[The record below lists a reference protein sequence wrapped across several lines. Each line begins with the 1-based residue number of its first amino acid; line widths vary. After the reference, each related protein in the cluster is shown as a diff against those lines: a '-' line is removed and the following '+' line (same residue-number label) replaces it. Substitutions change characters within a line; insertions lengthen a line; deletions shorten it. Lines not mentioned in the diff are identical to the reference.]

1 MHDESFKTKA
11 PELLQ
16 DMAAHV
22 QAVLVEYGDIDTDKA
37 SSLGEEAV
45 ERVARAWGG
54 ATVYFPKGDYIQSH
68 RMAQN
73 VWRDYNGRNA
83 QEVARKHG
91 ISLVWAYKIIKD
103 KRKEDQARRQMRLF
117 TDDGSG
123 KQLERER

>member
-1 MHDESFKTKA
+1 MNDESFKTKA

-22 QAVLVEYGDIDTDKA
+22 QAVLVEYGEVDQDKA
-37 SSLGEEAV
+37 ISLGEEAV

-54 ATVYFPKGDYIQSH
+54 ATVYFPKGDYIRSY
-68 RMAQN
+68 RKAQE

-91 ISLVWAYKIIKD
+91 ISLVWAYDIIKK
-103 KRKEDQARRQMRLF
+103 KRAEEQARRQMRLF
-117 TDDGSG
+117 TDAAEKQSDG
-123 KQLERER
+123 ER

>member
-1 MHDESFKTKA
+1 MNDEAFKTKA

-22 QAVLVEYGDIDTDKA
+22 QAVLTKYGEIDTDKA

-54 ATVYFPKGDYIQSH
+54 ATVYFPKGDYIRSH
-68 RMAQN
+68 RKAQD

-91 ISLVWAYKIIKD
+91 ISLVWAYDIIKK
-103 KRKEDQARRQMRLF
+103 KRKEEQARRQGLLF
-117 TDDGSG
+117 RDDDSG
-123 KQLERER
+123 E

>member
-1 MHDESFKTKA
+1 MNAYDESFKVKA

-22 QAVLVEYGDIDTDKA
+22 QAVLTEYGEIDTDKA

-54 ATVYFPKGDYIQSH
+54 ATVYFPKGDYIRSH
-68 RMAQN
+68 RKAQD

-91 ISLVWAYKIIKD
+91 ISLVWAYDIIKK
-103 KRKEDQARRQMRLF
+103 KRAEEQARRQMRLF
-117 TDDGSG
+117 TDDETG
-123 KQLERER
+123 K

>member
-1 MHDESFKTKA
+1 MTEHDESFKIKA

-22 QAVLVEYGDIDTDKA
+22 QAVLIEYGEIDQDKA

-54 ATVYFPKGDYIQSH
+54 ATVYFPKGDRIQSH
-68 RMAQN
+68 RMARK
-73 VWRDYNGRNA
+73 VWQDYDGRNA

-91 ISLVWAYKIIKD
+91 ISLVWAYKIISK
-103 KRKEDQARRQMRLF
+103 KRAEDQARRQGLLF
-117 TDDGSG
+117 ATDDA
-123 KQLERER
+123 QE

>member
-1 MHDESFKTKA
+1 MNDEAFKTKA

-22 QAVLVEYGDIDTDKA
+22 QAVLTEYGEIDTDKA
-37 SSLGEEAV
+37 NSLGEEAV

-54 ATVYFPKGDYIQSH
+54 ATVYFPKGDYIRSH
-68 RMAQN
+68 RKAQK

-91 ISLVWAYKIIKD
+91 ISLVWAYDIIKK
-103 KRKEDQARRQMRLF
+103 KRKEEQARRQGLLF
-117 TDDGSG
+117 RDDDSG
-123 KQLERER
+123 E

>member
-1 MHDESFKTKA
+1 MNDEAFKIKA

-22 QAVLVEYGDIDTDKA
+22 QAVLIKYGEIDTDKA

-54 ATVYFPKGDYIQSH
+54 ATVYFPKGDYIRSH
-68 RMAQN
+68 RKAQD

-91 ISLVWAYKIIKD
+91 ISLVWAYDIIKK
-103 KRKEDQARRQMRLF
+103 KRKEEQAHRQGLLF
-117 TDDGSG
+117 RDDESG
-123 KQLERER
+123 K

>member
-1 MHDESFKTKA
+1 MNDDSFKTKA

-22 QAVLVEYGDIDTDKA
+22 QAVLVEYGEIDPTKA
-37 SSLGEEAV
+37 NSLSEEAV

-54 ATVYFPKGDYIQSH
+54 ATVYFPKGDYIRSH
-68 RMAQN
+68 RKAKE

-91 ISLVWAYKIIKD
+91 ISLVWAYDIIK
-103 KRKEDQARRQMRLF
+103 KQRAEEQTRRQMRLF
-117 TDDGSG
+117 TDDTEKLLDG
-123 KQLERER
+123 ER

>member
-1 MHDESFKTKA
+1 MNDESFKTKA

-22 QAVLVEYGDIDTDKA
+22 QTVLTEYGEIDLTKA
-37 SSLGEEAV
+37 SSLGGEVA

-54 ATVYFPKGDYIQSH
+54 SNVYFPKGEYIQSH

-73 VWRDYNGRNA
+73 VWRDYNGNNT

-103 KRKEDQARRQMRLF
+103 KRKEDQARRQGRLF
-117 TDDGSG
+117 ATDEAV
-123 KQLERER
+123 K